1 MGREEAKLSEAKASY
16 RSAKAI
22 GNHEEEA
29 RWANF
34 IGNLLK
40 DRGEYLQALNWF
52 DIDYDL
58 CNKYLSPKHSL
69 ATCQSLGEV
78 YLRLERF
85 QDALVYQKKH
95 LMLAEEANDLVEQ
108 QRANTQ
114 LGRTYHDM
122 YLKSVEEH
130 QSARNAKKYFKSA
143 MKLAQAIKDNPP
155 PNKSFIKEYID
166 AHNNIGLVELDRDN
180 LEEAEK
186 IFTKA
191 LVICDQEEV
200 NEYDDARTRL
210 HHNLGKVYTEL
221 MMWEDA
227 REHIEKDI
235 LICKQIGHCEG
246 EAKGYINLGELHN
259 RVQKY
264 QEAILCYQKAL
275 DLAKSMEDEDAL
287 VRQIEDNINTVEEL
301 GKVMDDIKSE
311 EQNLKKLT
319 RDMAIARGTMQ
330 KRKCQLKQIGSLD
343 ALINKSETISAWPK
357 VLEFAK
363 KKKKVATEI
372 CDKEKIADSLW
383 YIGLSYLKIRKF
395 QKALKWSTKSL
406 KIFKSLGN
414 LEGQALAQ
422 SNIGLVLDS
431 EGDYEEALKAFTD
444 SYSLALEAKLPDV
457 QRTAL
462 ENMHYSNL
470 NRFDNVEE
478 TRRLQILI
486 DKLGQENNGGR
497 EKENMDCC
505 PESSTEGSDDFSDNM
520 PNACCS
526 EEIRN
531 SQPSR
536 SESLNQ
542 KEELNDDVPLIS
554 LIRSTKASSKMK
566 SAHLENNE
574 HRVVGRKRIR
584 LVLSDDDEEE
594 EMSDAAESPKVR
606 PTKIPL
612 NVVTSSEVKT
622 RSNTASPTTKF
633 QDVIAL
639 TSNCAT
645 RSSDPPVNTE
655 ESSSSCKSRTQNMA
669 TPEGKCFRASSSG
682 EGLNASGSRC
692 EVTVSGNILQKND
705 TAQFMLLTLD
715 DKHNQCITLEI
726 DEDLIQGSFIASDNL
741 SIESVKVQLACL
753 YYLQLPMERK
763 LEGLLPII
771 QNVKCGGKV
780 IEYLETVETF
790 QGHMGKIVVEAV
802 IVGWVQK
809 RLIKLYTEY
818 CYKLSETPNMKLLK
832 KLYDLGVSDDEITVS
847 ECELQDL
854 SITPLL
860 DVLHARK
867 TFTMLDLSHN
877 MLGNGTMEKL
887 SQVLTSSG
895 QNHGGLTLDLHCNS
909 FGPTALFQ
917 ICECPLLFTR
927 LEVLNI
933 SGNRLTDACASYLS
947 TILEKCK
954 ALCSLSI
961 ERCSITSRTI
971 QKVADALGADS
982 VLEQLCIGYNKPI
995 SGSAITNL
1003 LVKLGSLKRF
1013 SKLNM
1018 SGLKLS
1024 KPVVDS
1030 LCQLAKHLSLS
1041 VLMLGETGIG
1051 LDGALLVTES
1061 LFHEIDEIV
1070 KLDLSYC
1077 GVTHDYAVK
1086 LSTNSSTIC
1095 GILELSL
1102 SGNPIMQEG
1111 SNALSSILLN
1121 SQCCLK
1127 VLALQ
1132 KCQLGI
1138 SGVLQIIQAL
1148 SGNVCLE
1155 ELNLAENADL
1165 GKEQSFDE
1173 KKDKEYSA
1181 PYDMAE
1187 KGNVGLSQ
1195 PNLNMPKSSPLV
1207 YAPNDVS
1214 QLEVADSEDDEVGVE
1229 AAASARDESCS
1240 SSYRRI
1246 SSSTECQFLEEF
1258 CTAIDMAKNLRFL
1271 DLSKNGFSKQS
1282 AEILYSS
1289 WSRSRSESARRHIK
1303 DKTIHFFVEGMKCC
1317 VKSCCRKD

>member
-1 MGREEAKLSEAKASY
+1 MAREEAKLSEAKASY

-29 RWANF
+29 RWANV

-40 DRGEYLQALNWF
+40 DRGEYLQALKWF
-52 DIDYDL
+52 DIDYHL
-58 CNKYLSPKHSL
+58 CTKYLSPKHSL

-85 QDALVYQKKH
+85 EDALVYQKKH

-114 LGRTYHDM
+114 LGRTYHEM
-122 YLKSVEEH
+122 YLKSLDEH
-130 QSARNAKKYFKSA
+130 QSVQNAKKYFKSA
-143 MKLAQAIKDNPP
+143 MKLAQAIKENPP
-155 PNKSFIKEYID
+155 SNKSFFIKEYID
-166 AHNNIGLVELDRDN
+166 AHNNVGLLELDRDN

-186 IFTKA
+186 ILTRA

-200 NEYDDARTRL
+200 NGYDDGRTRL
-210 HHNLGKVYTEL
+210 HHNLGKIYTEL
-221 MMWEDA
+221 RMWENA

-275 DLAKSMEDEDAL
+275 DLANSMEDEDAL
-287 VRQIEDNINTVEEL
+287 VRQIEDNIKTVKEL
-301 GKVMDDIKSE
+301 GKVMDDMKRE

-319 RDMAIARGTMQ
+319 RDMAIARGTTH
-330 KRKCQLKQIGSLD
+330 KRNCQLKQIASLD
-343 ALINKSETISAWPK
+343 VLINKSETISAWPK

-372 CDKEKIADSLW
+372 CDKEKIADSLLS
-383 YIGLSYLKIRKF
+383 IGESYLKLRKF
-395 QKALKWSTKSL
+395 QKALKWCMKSL
-406 KIFKSLGN
+406 KIYKSLGN
-414 LEGQALAQ
+414 LEGQALTQ
-422 SNIGLVLDS
+422 INIGHVLDS
-431 EGDYEEALKAFTD
+431 EGYYEEALNAFTD
-444 SYSLALEAKLPDV
+444 SYRLAVEGKLSYV

-470 NRFDNVEE
+470 NRFDDVEE
-478 TRRLQILI
+478 TRRLQLEI
-486 DKLGQENNGGR
+486 DKLEQNNEGLETEITAEDR
-497 EKENMDCC
+497 CS
-505 PESSTEGSDDFSDNM
+505 ESSTEGSGDFSDNM
-520 PNACCS
+520 PNACCP

-531 SQPSR
+531 SQS
-536 SESLNQ
+536 SKSQSLNQ

-554 LIRSTKASSKMK
+554 LIRSTKVSSKMK

-574 HRVVGRKRIR
+574 LGVVGRKRIR
-584 LVLSDDDEEE
+584 LVLSDDED
-594 EMSDAAESPKVR
+594 EMSDEAESPKVR
-606 PTKIPL
+606 HNKIPL
-612 NVVTSSEVKT
+612 NVATSSEVKT

-633 QDVIAL
+633 QDVSAF

-645 RSSDPPVNTE
+645 ISDPPGNTE
-655 ESSSSCKSRTQNMA
+655 ESSSSCKSRTLNMA
-669 TPEGKCFRASSSG
+669 TPEGKSFRASSSG
-682 EGLNASGSRC
+682 EGFNASGSKC
-692 EVTVSGNILQKND
+692 DVSVSGNILHKND
-705 TAQFMLLTLD
+705 AAQFMLLTSD
-715 DKHNQCITLEI
+715 DKHNQCITFEI
-726 DEDLIQGSFIASDNL
+726 DEDIIQGSFMASDNL

-763 LEGLLPII
+763 LEGLVPII
-771 QNVKCGGKV
+771 QNVKCGEKV
-780 IEYLETVETF
+780 IESLETIKAF
-790 QGHMGKIVVEAV
+790 RGHMGKIVVEAV
-802 IVGWVQK
+802 LDGWVQK
-809 RLIKLYTEY
+809 RLIKLYTDH
-818 CYKLSETPNMKLLK
+818 CYKVSETPNMKLLK
-832 KLYDLGVSDDEITVS
+832 KLYDLEVSDDEVTVS

-860 DVLHARK
+860 NALHAHK
-867 TFTMLDLSHN
+867 TFAMLDLSHN
-877 MLGNGTMEKL
+877 LLGNGTMEKL
-887 SQVLTSSG
+887 QQVLTSSG
-895 QNHGGLTLDLHCNS
+895 QKYGGLTLDLHCNS

-947 TILEKCK
+947 TILENCK

-971 QKVADALGADS
+971 QKVADALSAES

-1003 LVKLGSLKRF
+1003 LVKLGTLKRF

-1018 SGLKLS
+1018 NGLKLS

-1030 LCQLAKHLSLS
+1030 LCQLAKRLSLS
-1041 VLMLGETGIG
+1041 VLMLGETGVG

-1061 LFHEIDEIV
+1061 LFHEIEEFV

-1077 GVTHDYAVK
+1077 GVTYNYAVK
-1086 LSTNSSTIC
+1086 LSTNSSMVC

-1111 SNALSSILLN
+1111 SNALSSMLLN

-1127 VLALQ
+1127 VLVLQ

-1138 SGVLQIIQAL
+1138 SGILQIIQAL
-1148 SGNVCLE
+1148 SGNAFLE
-1155 ELNLAENADL
+1155 ELNLAENADI
-1165 GKEQSFDE
+1165 G
-1173 KKDKEYSA
+1173 KEYSA
-1181 PYDMAE
+1181 PYDVAE
-1187 KGNVGLSQ
+1187 KGSVGLSQ
-1195 PNLNMPKSSPLV
+1195 PNLNMLESSPLV
-1207 YAPNDVS
+1207 SVLKDVS

-1229 AAASARDESCS
+1229 AAASARNESCS
-1240 SSYRRI
+1240 SSFQRN
-1246 SSSTECQFLEEF
+1246 SSSTGCQFLEEF
-1258 CTAIDMAKNLRFL
+1258 STAIDMAKNLRFL
-1271 DLSKNGFSKQS
+1271 DLSKNGFSTQC

-1289 WSRSRSESARRHIK
+1289 WSRSRSVSARRHIK
-1303 DKTIHFFVEGMKCC
+1303 DKTIHFFVEGMMCC
-1317 VKSCCRKD
+1317 VKPCCRKD

>member
-22 GNHEEEA
+22 ANHEEEA

-155 PNKSFIKEYID
+155 ANKSFIKEYID
-166 AHNNIGLVELDRDN
+166 AHNNIGLVELDSDN

-191 LVICDQEEV
+191 LVICDQQEV

-264 QEAILCYQKAL
+264 QEAILCCQKAL
-275 DLAKSMEDEDAL
+275 DLAKSMVDEDAL
-287 VRQIEDNINTVEEL
+287 VCQIEDNINTVEEL

-363 KKKKVATEI
+363 KKKKVANEI

-395 QKALKWSTKSL
+395 QKALKWSMKSL

-444 SYSLALEAKLPDV
+444 SYRLALEAKLPDV

-478 TRRLQILI
+478 TRRLQILN

-505 PESSTEGSDDFSDNM
+505 PESSTEGSDDFFDNM

-531 SQPSR
+531 SQPIR
-536 SESLNQ
+536 SESLNR

-554 LIRSTKASSKMK
+554 LIRSAKASSKMK

-633 QDVIAL
+633 RDVIAL
-639 TSNCAT
+639 TSKCAT
-645 RSSDPPVNTE
+645 RSFDPPVNTE

-692 EVTVSGNILQKND
+692 E
-705 TAQFMLLTLD
+705 
-715 DKHNQCITLEI
+715 
-726 DEDLIQGSFIASDNL
+726 GSFMASDNL
-741 SIESVKVQLACL
+741 SIESVNVQLACL

-780 IEYLETVETF
+780 TEYLETVETF

-818 CYKLSETPNMKLLK
+818 CYKLSETPNMKSLK

-847 ECELQDL
+847 EY
-854 SITPLL
+854 
-860 DVLHARK
+860 
-867 TFTMLDLSHN
+867 LSHN
-877 MLGNGTMEKL
+877 VLVLTAEKL
-887 SQVLTSSG
+887 SQVLTLSG
-895 QNHGGLTLDLHCNS
+895 QKHGGLTLDLHCNS

-917 ICECPLLFTR
+917 ICECPLLFSR

-971 QKVADALGADS
+971 QKVADALGAES

-1061 LFHEIDEIV
+1061 LVHEIDEIV

-1086 LSTNSSTIC
+1086 LITNSSTIC

-1111 SNALSSILLN
+1111 NNALSSMLLN

-1173 KKDKEYSA
+1173 KKDKEHSA
-1181 PYDMAE
+1181 PCDMAE
-1187 KGNVGLSQ
+1187 KGNVGHSQ

-1229 AAASARDESCS
+1229 AAASARNESCS

-1258 CTAIDMAKNLRFL
+1258 STAIDMAKNLRFL
-1271 DLSKNGFSKQS
+1271 DLSKNGFPKQS
-1282 AEILYSS
+1282 TEILYSS
-1289 WSRSRSESARRHIK
+1289 WSRSRSDSARRHIK
-1303 DKTIHFFVEGMKCC
+1303 DKTIHFFLEGMKCC
-1317 VKSCCRKD
+1317 VESCCRKD